1 MKTKSQMN
9 ADVSPHLED
18 PNSRNKIAQ
27 ASVQTQI
34 NSSSEHLDPLFV
46 KMSD

>member
-9 ADVSPHLED
+9 ADVSSNLED
-18 PNSRNKIAQ
+18 PSSRNKIAQ

-34 NSSSEHLDPLFV
+34 NSSEHLDPLFV

>member
-1 MKTKSQMN
+1 MKTKYQMN
-9 ADVSPHLED
+9 ADVSPHLDD

-34 NSSSEHLDPLFV
+34 NSSEHLDPLFV

>member
-9 ADVSPHLED
+9 ADVSPHLDD

-34 NSSSEHLDPLFV
+34 NSSEHLDPLFV